1 MTRRDPDFQYPE
13 PDKPGFDW
21 RKWLT
26 FVVIALLLAMAVFV
40 LYKNVAA
47 G

>member
-1 MTRRDPDFQYPE
+1 MTRRDPEFKYPE

-21 RKWLT
+21 RKWLI
-26 FVVIALLLAMAVFV
+26 VVVVALLVAMGGFM
-40 LYKNVAA
+40 LYKNVIV

>member
-1 MTRRDPDFQYPE
+1 MTRRDPDFKYPE
-13 PDKPGFDW
+13 PDQPGFDW
-21 RKWLT
+21 QKWLT
-26 FVVIALLLAMAVFV
+26 VVVIALLVAMGAFV